1 MAKYVPKAE
10 RERKKKR
17 AAVEQSLRDQ
27 LKTQGK
33 DTAYLLSKV
42 DQYMLCWDNVE
53 ALSEDIT
60 KRGRVIEELNTKG
73 AMVKKP
79 NPSITAR
86 QKELQIMAAIEKDL
100 RLNEPQ
106 KERNTE
112 DDYL

>member
-1 MAKYVPKAE
+1 MAKYIRKAE

-17 AAVEQSLRDQ
+17 AAVERSLIEQ
-27 LKTQGK
+27 LETQGK

-42 DQYMLCWDNVE
+42 DQYMVAWDNAE
-53 ALSEDIT
+53 ALAEDI
-60 KRGRVIEELNTKG
+60 KERGQIIEEPNTRG
-73 AMVKKP
+73 ALVKKV

-100 RLNEPQ
+100 TLNQPQ
-106 KERNTE
+106 KKRDSD